1 MANTVSDHTRAT
13 ALDPLAEQI
22 LTLIH
27 RRGLRLGDLMPTEL
41 ELIEELSVSR
51 NSVREAVR
59 ALRALG
65 IVDIRH
71 GHGTFVGDAS
81 LHALSPA
88 LTFRAL
94 TERSPDDLRGLRDLV
109 DIRELVEVGVIERLA
124 GRLPE
129 ATLDRLSILCDEME
143 RTDLD
148 PDVDREFHRTLYAEL
163 DNPLVGQLVDV
174 FWDSY
179 HAAQAALTMPP
190 TADSTRTVAQHRAVV
205 AALRTGDTEAVC
217 AAMTDHFADIKQRLG
232 DAVSTTA
239 GGPER

>member
-1 MANTVSDHTRAT
+1 MTETIGEHTHRT
-13 ALDPLAEQI
+13 SLDPLAEQI

-27 RRGLRLGDLMPTEL
+27 ERGLRVGDSMPTEL
-41 ELIEELSVSR
+41 ELIEELSASR

-71 GHGTFVGDAS
+71 GHGTFVGAAP

-94 TERSPDDLRGLRDLV
+94 ADRSSEDLRGLRDLV
-109 DIRELVEVGVIERLA
+109 DIRELVEVGVVDRLI
-124 GRLPE
+124 GTITDE
-129 ATLDRLSILCDEME
+129 TLDHLATLCDEME
-143 RTDLD
+143 RTNLD
-148 PDVDREFHRTLYAEL
+148 PDVDREFHRALYAAL

-179 HAAQAALTMPP
+179 HAAQAALTLPEA
-190 TADSTRTVAQHRAVV
+190 ADRAHTVAQHRAIVE
-205 AALRTGDTEAVC
+205 ALRSGDSRLLRT
-217 AAMTDHFADIKQRLG
+217 AMLEHFADIKNRLDLG
-232 DAVSTTA
+232 T
-239 GGPER
+239 RQH

>member
-1 MANTVSDHTRAT
+1 MTGTIGEHTRPG
-13 ALDPLAEQI
+13 LDPLAEQI

-27 RRGLRLGDLMPTEL
+27 QRGLRVGDSMPTEL
-41 ELIEELSVSR
+41 ELINELSASR

-71 GHGTFVGDAS
+71 GHGTFVGDAP

-94 TERSPDDLRGLRDLV
+94 ADRSSEDLRGLRDLV
-109 DIRELVEVGVIERLA
+109 DIRELVEVGVIDRLV
-124 GRLPE
+124 GTLPE
-129 ATLDRLSILCDEME
+129 ATLNHLADLCDEME
-143 RTDLD
+143 RTHLD
-148 PDVDREFHRTLYAEL
+148 PDVDREFHRTLYAAL

-179 HAAQAALTMPP
+179 HAAQSALTLPAA
-190 TADSTRTVAQHRAVV
+190 TDNTHTVAQHRAIVD
-205 AALRTGDTEAVC
+205 ALRSGDREQLRT
-217 AAMTDHFADIKQRLG
+217 AMLEHFTDIKNRLDLG
-232 DAVSTTA
+232 AR
-239 GGPER
+239 EH

>member
-1 MANTVSDHTRAT
+1 MTSTIGEHPRRA

-27 RRGLRLGDLMPTEL
+27 ERGLRVGDSMPTEL

-71 GHGTFVGDAS
+71 GHGTFVGEAP

-94 TERSPDDLRGLRDLV
+94 ADRSSEDLGGLRDLV
-109 DIRELVEVGVIERLA
+109 DIRELVEVGVVERLVGA
-124 GRLPE
+124 LPDE
-129 ATLDRLSILCDEME
+129 TLDHLAALCDEME

-148 PDVDREFHRTLYAEL
+148 PDVDREFHRTLHARL

-179 HAAQAALTMPP
+179 HAAEDALTLPAA
-190 TADSTRTVAQHRAVV
+190 ADSARTVAQHRAIVE
-205 AALRTGDTEAVC
+205 ALRAGDSRQLRT
-217 AAMTDHFADIKQRLG
+217 AMLEHFADIKDRLDLG
-232 DAVSTTA
+232 A
-239 GGPER
+239 RRR

>member
-1 MANTVSDHTRAT
+1 MTGTVSGNPGQT

-22 LTLIH
+22 LSLIH
-27 RRGLRLGDLMPTEL
+27 ARGLRVGDAMPTEL
-41 ELIEELSVSR
+41 ELIDELAVSR

-81 LHALSPA
+81 LRALSPA

-94 TERSPDDLRGLRDLV
+94 ADRSAGDLHGLRDLV
-109 DIRELVEVGVIERLA
+109 DIRELVEVGVIDRLA
-124 GRLPE
+124 GKLP
-129 ATLDRLSILCDEME
+129 ADTLDRLGALCDEME

-148 PDVDREFHRTLYAEL
+148 PDVDREFHRTLYAAL

-179 HAAQAALTMPP
+179 RAAHAALTLPG
-190 TADSTRTVAQHRAVV
+190 TADSAHTVAQHRAIV
-205 AALRTGDTEAVC
+205 AALRTGDADGVRV
-217 AAMTDHFADIKQRLG
+217 AMMEHFADIKHRLE
-232 DAVSTTA
+232 TA
-239 GGPER
+239 RP